1 MQKMIFA
8 CSAVRKKDVV
18 QALLLT
24 ESIRTFAGEF
34 SNLPFLL
41 MVPDGDSL
49 LTRKQ
54 LATVEKLAVDLHYFD
69 IDPQAAKFPFAGKVI
84 AAGTAESIALEK
96 TSQLVWMDNGALVVN
111 PVDLLVLEHGIQ
123 LGYRPVDHL
132 LVGSPY
138 DQPVDPFWQFVYQ
151 SCGVTE
157 ENIFPMVTSTDQV
170 KMRPYFNAGMLVIRP
185 EERLLQRWSYT
196 FLEVYQDSIL
206 LDFYEKDRL
215 YRIFIH
221 QAILAGCVLARF
233 RQAETLELPPQ
244 VNYPLH
250 MHAQYPTQLQP
261 STLNELVSFRYERF
275 FTKPGWRD
283 ILQVDP
289 PLNDWLD
296 EREKQLAPR

>member
-1 MQKMIFA
+1 MQKMTFA
-8 CSAVRKKDVV
+8 CSAVQKKEVV
-18 QALLLT
+18 QALLLA
-24 ESIRTFAGEF
+24 ESIRTFAGKY

-41 MVPDGDSL
+41 MVPEGDSL
-49 LTRKQ
+49 LSRKQ
-54 LATVEKLAVDLHYFD
+54 LAKAKELEVELQYFD
-69 IDPQAAKFPFAGKVI
+69 IDPQAAKFPFTAKVI
-84 AAGTAESIALEK
+84 AAGVAETLALQK
-96 TSQLVWMDNGALVVN
+96 TSQLVWMDSGTLVVN

-138 DQPVDPFWQFVYQ
+138 DQPVNPFWQFVYQ

-157 ENIFPMVTSTDQV
+157 EDIFPMVTSTDQV
-170 KMRPYFNAGMLVIRP
+170 KMRPYINAGMLVIRP
-185 EERLLQRWSYT
+185 EEKLLQRWAFT

-206 LDFYEKDRL
+206 QDFYEKDRL

-221 QAILAGCVLARF
+221 QAILAGCVMASF
-233 RQAETLELPPQ
+233 KQAETLELPPR

-250 MHAQYPTQLQP
+250 MHAQYPAQLQP
-261 STLNELVSFRYERF
+261 SRLNELVSFRYERF

-283 ILQVDP
+283 FLQVDP